1 MRSSDTFQA
10 LFAAE
15 LVERRPVSFQVAEV
29 KSKFHW
35 MTQEVRSL
43 CLGDLETRARS
54 SESSLAS
61 AIDRGFYRTRA
72 GTSNRKSAKF

>member
-43 CLGDLETRARS
+43 CLGELETIRARS
-54 SESSLAS
+54 SESSL
-61 AIDRGFYRTRA
+61 
-72 GTSNRKSAKF
+72 TSV